1 MFWPTS
7 TCQILIT
14 FSFLESKET
23 NSTSFAKKI
32 ANSCKQPVKGNL
44 LHIFSFSWLKIRLF
58 KILQI
63 FLHIYNGMV
72 KGFSKMNNFSFF
84 GQIFFLQA
92 FLLHNWILQWKI
104 QFLQTCKFFADS
116 KTRAQELSKDVLFVI
131 FGHQTWNLGG
141 GSNWPPPSISWC
153 SSTPT
158 EKG

>member
-1 MFWPTS
+1 MHKF
-7 TCQILIT
+7 C
-14 FSFLESKET
+14 E
-23 NSTSFAKKI
+23 KKLQFF
-32 ANSCKQPVKGNL
+32 CRQPVKGNL
-44 LHIFSFSWLKIRLF
+44 HIFSFFSWLKIRLF

-72 KGFSKMNNFSFF
+72 KGFSKMNDFSFF
-84 GQIFFLQA
+84 GHIFLQA

-141 GSNWPPPSISWC
+141 GGANWPPPSISWC